1 MTLGT
6 LSILAGIALLVLLK
20 LFFKDEESPQL
31 KGFHGIDQDE
41 VLKEDLDFDPTWSVL
56 PSNIHHS
63 DED

>member
-6 LSILAGIALLVLLK
+6 LSILAGVALLVLLK
-20 LFFKDEESPQL
+20 FVFKEEDSSQP
-31 KGFHGIDQDE
+31 KGFHGIDHDE
-41 VLKEDLDFDPTWSVL
+41 VLKEDLDFDPTWAVL